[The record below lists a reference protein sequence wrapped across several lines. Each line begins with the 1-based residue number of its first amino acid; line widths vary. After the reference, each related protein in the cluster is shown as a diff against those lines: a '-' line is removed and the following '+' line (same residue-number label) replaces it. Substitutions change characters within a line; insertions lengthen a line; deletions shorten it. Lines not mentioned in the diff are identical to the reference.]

1 MLDIVLYIAIGAA
14 IGTIVGNFIV
24 WAIAEIADRIGE
36 KK

>member
-24 WAIAEIADRIGE
+24 WAIAEIADRIGG